1 MDSLLGRMSATYRIV
16 RTTFRVFI
24 PPLFVGWFFLM
35 LRTGSSVALSL
46 DPLLFPKLGRT
57 EIKRPIILVG
67 NPRTG
72 TTFLQRWL
80 SDNGIGKGI
89 QLWRMVYPSLLQ
101 QFFLRPFLPIL
112 EWVSPAKYHSSAAH
126 ETSLSSVETDDVGA
140 LFRNFDG
147 FFLYGFFMAFDEVDH
162 RSSFDPKFRDTSAR
176 DFAWFREL
184 WRRNIVSTGHER
196 VVAKL
201 FSLGPRLPKF
211 LAEFPDASILYMVR
225 DPVEV
230 IPSAMSLVTGVLHQ
244 VFKFWDLP
252 EEVKKRYC
260 ERLYLGLVDLL
271 RTFDEDW
278 TSGAIDRKRVYVVRY
293 DRMMREFDAVMGEM
307 LAFLEVAPD
316 AALRKEIADRTAKQ
330 RKHKSEHKYD
340 LGKFYLT
347 EERVRRDCSFVY
359 ETFLTPLP
367 PLPAATE
374 QASA

>member
-1 MDSLLGRMSATYRIV
+1 MDTLLGRLLATWRIV
-16 RTTFRVFI
+16 RTTFGRYVG
-24 PPLFVGWFFLM
+24 PVFVGWAFLG
-35 LRTGSSVALSL
+35 LRFASSLGLAL
-46 DPLLFPKLGRT
+46 DPLLFGRLRKT

-80 SDNGIGKGI
+80 SDNGIGSGI
-89 QLWRMVYPSLLQ
+89 QLWRMVYPSLTQ
-101 QFFLRPFLPIL
+101 QLFLRPFLPLL

-147 FFLYGFFMAFDEVDH
+147 FFLYGFFLAFDEQDH
-162 RSSFDPKFRDTSAR
+162 RNAFDPEFRDTSVR

-184 WRRNIVSTGHER
+184 WRRNIVSTGQER

-201 FSLGPRLPKF
+201 FSLGPRTPRF
-211 LAEFPDASILYMVR
+211 QAEFPDASILYMVR

-244 VFKFWDLP
+244 VFQFWDLP
-252 EEVKKRYC
+252 EDIKRRYC

-271 RTFDEDW
+271 RKFQEDW
-278 TSGAIDRKRVYVVRY
+278 VSGAIDRKRVYVVRY
-293 DRMMREFDAVMGEM
+293 DRMMQEFDVVMTEM
-307 LAFLEVAPD
+307 LHFLEVTPD
-316 AALRKEIADRTAKQ
+316 DKLKAEIATRAAKQ

-347 EERVRRDCSFVY
+347 EEQVRRDCAFVY

-367 PLPAATE
+367 ALAAE
-374 QASA
+374 PQASA